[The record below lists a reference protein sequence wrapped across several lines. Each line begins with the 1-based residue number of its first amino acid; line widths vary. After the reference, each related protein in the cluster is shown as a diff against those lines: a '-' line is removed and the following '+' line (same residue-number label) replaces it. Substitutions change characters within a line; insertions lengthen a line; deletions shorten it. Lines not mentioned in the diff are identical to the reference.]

1 MTLST
6 EFFAPLA
13 AAEAQGSGMAD
24 LPQVIVPHPYDTLPT
39 ERIIEL
45 AHHYIDEVVAK
56 LTGSSTASS
65 V

>member
-13 AAEAQGSGMAD
+13 TVIARSNGMAD

-56 LTGSSTASS
+56 LTGSTASS